1 MAEVKKKLQT
11 RKGHKFFVRNTIAT
25 VKELLPESDLG
36 AISPEIKFRLQAH
49 LSTLERQQKEIE
61 ILDNA
66 IADLV
71 EDELI
76 EKKTVE
82 ALDFRATIEESICWI
97 KAVLSSAQSA
107 GILLEQSQSS
117 SINVSIDSSAN
128 ITQPQNV
135 QQKRVNYLSSPYQVF
150 MERSLNGS
158 HSGSHFKV
166 RFIKILIWMILISS
180 SIYVPFYT
188 AQPWALYWGSPYQVP
203 TIIKLLSYCKI
214 DSLIVK

>member
-11 RKGHKFFVRNTIAT
+11 RKGHRLFVRNTIAK

-49 LSTLERQQKEIE
+49 LSTLERQQKEIQ

-76 EKKTVE
+76 EKETVE

-97 KAVLSSAQSA
+97 KAVLHKVQEFSRNKVKVAALMYLLIQVQ
-107 GILLEQSQSS
+107 ILHSLRMFSRKGS
-117 SINVSIDSSAN
+117 
-128 ITQPQNV
+128 
-135 QQKRVNYLSSPYQVF
+135 NYLSSPYQVF

-180 SIYVPFYT
+180 SIYVPFYM
-188 AQPWALYWGSPYQVP
+188 AQP
-203 TIIKLLSYCKI
+203 
-214 DSLIVK
+214 

>member
-1 MAEVKKKLQT
+1 MIDWSLQITTEMAEVKKKLQT
-11 RKGHKFFVRNTIAT
+11 RKDHRLFVRNTIAK

-76 EKKTVE
+76 EKETVE

-107 GILLEQSQSS
+107 GILSEQSQSS

-128 ITQPQNV
+128 IT
-135 QQKRVNYLSSPYQVF
+135 
-150 MERSLNGS
+150 
-158 HSGSHFKV
+158 
-166 RFIKILIWMILISS
+166 
-180 SIYVPFYT
+180 
-188 AQPWALYWGSPYQVP
+188 
-203 TIIKLLSYCKI
+203 
-214 DSLIVK
+214 

>member
-11 RKGHKFFVRNTIAT
+11 RKGHRLFVRNTIAK

-76 EKKTVE
+76 EKETVE

-107 GILLEQSQSS
+107 GILSEQSQSS
-117 SINVSIDSSAN
+117 SINVSI
-128 ITQPQNV
+128 QV
-135 QQKRVNYLSSPYQVF
+135 QILHSLRMFNRKGSNYLSSPYQVL

-188 AQPWALYWGSPYQVP
+188 VQPWALYRGSPYQVP